1 MSIQALYKTLRKQ
14 LENTIIKARN
24 VAETAA
30 RNALERVQ
38 VGVNPTSALSGAKCF
53 FKVDLYY

>member
-30 RNALERVQ
+30 HNALERLCV
-38 VGVNPTSALSGAKCF
+38 SASMGKPNIRTIRGKTF
-53 FKVDLYY
+53 F